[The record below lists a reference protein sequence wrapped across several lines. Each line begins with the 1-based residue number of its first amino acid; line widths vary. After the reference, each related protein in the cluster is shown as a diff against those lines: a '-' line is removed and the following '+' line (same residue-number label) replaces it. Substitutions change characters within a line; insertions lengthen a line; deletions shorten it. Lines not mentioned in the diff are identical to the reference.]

1 MVKAKTLKIEDVP
14 PYQSLLEAVERAYND
29 VKQARY
35 KLKDL
40 ALVSIIVYTGCRIGE
55 AIKLTREDINIRERY
70 IRLKQ
75 LKKHSEF
82 QRLVP
87 VPSNLFWEIMERYLR
102 RVATR
107 HLFPSPKGDTPMTE
121 RQARN
126 VVYKW
131 SKRYL
136 KRKIRP
142 HAIRHSYAIEVLRVT
157 KNLEAVRRLLGHE
170 DYSTIKIYL
179 NLTQQ
184 DLEDELKK
192 VFEKRD

>member
-1 MVKAKTLKIEDVP
+1 MIKAKTLKIEDVP
-14 PYQSLLEAVERAYND
+14 PYQSLLEAVEKAYND

-55 AIKLTREDINIRERY
+55 AVKLTREDIDVRERC
-70 IRLKQ
+70 IKLRQ
-75 LKKHSEF
+75 LKKRGEF
-82 QRLVP
+82 QRVVP
-87 VPSNLFWEIMERYLR
+87 VPSNLFWEIIERYLR
-102 RVATR
+102 RVATK
-107 HLFPSPKGDTPMTE
+107 HLFPSLKGDTPMTE

-142 HAIRHSYAIEVLRVT
+142 HAIRHSYAIEVLRIT

-192 VFEKRD
+192 VFERRD

>member
-14 PYQSLLEAVERAYND
+14 PYRSLLDAVERAYND
-29 VKQARY
+29 VKQGRY

-40 ALVSIIVYTGCRIGE
+40 ALVSVLVYTGCRIGE
-55 AIKLTREDINIRERY
+55 AIKLTREDVDLRERC
-70 IRLKQ
+70 IKLRQ
-75 LKKHSEF
+75 LKKRGEF
-82 QRLVP
+82 QRVVP
-87 VPSNLFWEIMERYLR
+87 VPSDLFWEIMERYLR
-102 RVATR
+102 RVATK
-107 HLFPSPKGDTPMTE
+107 HLFPSPKGDVPMTE

-192 VFEKRD
+192 VFERRD